1 VSLKQWFFG
10 SERPGGEG
18 PPDGESRTNADSKKP
33 REAADEHSKFLTPEQ
48 LGIKRPVDKT
58 TGDEKTSVA
67 SAESASS
74 KPEEKIM
81 NSDKAPE
88 DSKSPEDK
96 PKTTNPTS
104 GEKSPAGN
112 AAVPDSS
119 KSTPASATGDFE
131 KPGDQSL
138 PDARAEKSD
147 EPKKPEASTD
157 EKVAETPP
165 AAESALPPLKAATW
179 KTEPVKEAWCP
190 PETAKVFP
198 ELDRCDYEDHVYIER
213 IVSEDWRVIGG
224 SRRGRKQAFDNRF
237 REDAMAFGHTDSVTV
252 LVVADGAG
260 SSKYSRIG
268 SHVAVQET
276 VAEYIRLLKAAD
288 GDKLKS
294 AGSRVKL
301 LKEFVTTAVNA
312 GRSKVVDIA
321 EKSKLSPKEFRAT
334 LLTVVHYHGE
344 GDEILLSNQV
354 GDGAISLLLKDK
366 TVKKFG
372 DSDSGEFSGE
382 VSCFLTDSEAT
393 EKAKIV
399 NEFTAVD
406 QLEAFFLCSDGI
418 EDAFYPIEKK
428 SLDIYR
434 QWMNGVDE
442 PLEHFKSQAKQPA
455 VFDQEAAG
463 WALAQWLEFEKR
475 GENDDRTLLLMHRRP
490 PSVQF

>member
-10 SERPGGEG
+10 SEKPGGEG
-18 PPDGESRTNADSKKP
+18 SSGGETRSNADSAKP
-33 REAADEHSKFLTPEQ
+33 RKSAEDQSQFLTPEQ
-48 LGIKRPVDKT
+48 LGIKRPADKPADDKT
-58 TGDEKTSVA
+58 AASATDSSLSDAKKTKSAPAKIMSSDEASADSKTSA
-67 SAESASS
+67 DS
-74 KPEEKIM
+74 KPG
-81 NSDKAPE
+81 A
-88 DSKSPEDK
+88 
-96 PKTTNPTS
+96 
-104 GEKSPAGN
+104 GEKSPAAGTD
-112 AAVPDSS
+112 ADSS
-119 KSTPASATGDFE
+119 SGPRADKDAPKVSKPEETTSVAEGPDKAEKTDTAANE
-131 KPGDQSL
+131 KPEE
-138 PDARAEKSD
+138 ATAT
-147 EPKKPEASTD
+147 PK
-157 EKVAETPP
+157 PP
-165 AAESALPPLKAATW
+165 PPPLKPASW
-179 KTEPVKEAWCP
+179 KTEPVLESWCP

-198 ELDRCDYEDHVYIER
+198 ELDRCDYEDHIYVER
-213 IVSEDWRVIGG
+213 IVSKDWRVIGG

-268 SHVAVQET
+268 SHVAVHET
-276 VAEYIRLLKAAD
+276 VAAFIRLLKAAD
-288 GDKLKS
+288 TEKLKS
-294 AGSRVKL
+294 ADSRAKL
-301 LKEFVTTAVNA
+301 LREFITTAVKA

-344 GDEILLSNQV
+344 GGELLLSNQV

-382 VSCFLTDSEAT
+382 VSCFLTDSEAIK
-393 EKAKIV
+393 KAEMV
-399 NEFTAVD
+399 NEFAELD
-406 QLEAFFLCSDGI
+406 QLEALFLCSDGI

-434 QWMNGVDE
+434 QWYAGVKE
-442 PLEHFKSQAKQPA
+442 PLEHFKSQASQPP

-475 GENDDRTLLLMHRRP
+475 GENDDRTVLLMHRRP